1 MRQTIF
7 QRGVFKHSNFLHGV
21 RCKLS
26 NQYVPNE
33 MVETL
38 DDTSGKVFC
47 GIFSPDGNTFL
58 TASQG
63 SHRTTFLRF
72 QLKNTKLSD
81 RHIKLYNSKD
91 CSYKMVKNVKARDV
105 GWSIIDVAFNPDGDQ
120 FVYSTWSSSCK

>member
-1 MRQTIF
+1 M
-7 QRGVFKHSNFLHGV
+7 K
-21 RCKLS
+21 
-26 NQYVPNE
+26 
-33 MVETL
+33 ETL
-38 DDTSGKVFC
+38 DNTSGKVFC

-63 SHRTTFLRF
+63 NHTNFLQF
-72 QLKNTKLSD
+72 HYKKKIGFSD